1 VEAAEPPKAIDAGR
15 CWGDDVRLSGP
26 ERNSLVRFTVTMA
39 ATNALGTDLTAS
51 RCPPGENGAWARLMI
66 ASLGL
71 PHWLM
76 IAGTLLV
83 VAGFVG
89 ALVSG
94 KKAKEVEPPSDEPT
108 DASRQQM
115 PPLPSL
121 LDSRPKTDA

>member
-1 VEAAEPPKAIDAGR
+1 
-15 CWGDDVRLSGP
+15 
-26 ERNSLVRFTVTMA
+26 
-39 ATNALGTDLTAS
+39 
-51 RCPPGENGAWARLMI
+51 MI

-89 ALVSG
+89 VLVSG
-94 KKAKEVEPPSDEPT
+94 KKVDVEDPPPNQPT
-108 DASRQQM
+108 DAPRQQM

-121 LDSRPKTDA
+121 LDSRPESSTPMSRDKPVEARPAGRGEPSWRT

>member
-1 VEAAEPPKAIDAGR
+1 MV
-15 CWGDDVRLSGP
+15 
-26 ERNSLVRFTVTMA
+26 
-39 ATNALGTDLTAS
+39 
-51 RCPPGENGAWARLMI
+51 

-89 ALVSG
+89 VLVSG
-94 KKAKEVEPPSDEPT
+94 KKAKELESSSDEPT
-108 DASRQQM
+108 DASHQQM

-121 LDSRPKTDA
+121 LDSAQGTTPSHWSRAGPGQTSNPRFRPMPPKPPSQKKTRPTGWRPQPLDAETGVRPLHSDARN

>member
-1 VEAAEPPKAIDAGR
+1 MV
-15 CWGDDVRLSGP
+15 
-26 ERNSLVRFTVTMA
+26 
-39 ATNALGTDLTAS
+39 
-51 RCPPGENGAWARLMI
+51 

-89 ALVSG
+89 VLVSG
-94 KKAKEVEPPSDEPT
+94 KKAKELESPPDEPT
-108 DASRQQM
+108 EASHQQM

-121 LDSRPKTDA
+121 LELQAKEQHLVTGWDLNGSSTIGAVIKVSQTCGRVS

>member
-1 VEAAEPPKAIDAGR
+1 
-15 CWGDDVRLSGP
+15 
-26 ERNSLVRFTVTMA
+26 
-39 ATNALGTDLTAS
+39 
-51 RCPPGENGAWARLMI
+51 MI

-89 ALVSG
+89 VLVSG
-94 KKAKEVEPPSDEPT
+94 KETKEVESPSDEPI
-108 DASRQQM
+108 DASHQQM

-121 LDSRPKTDA
+121 LDSGPKNNA